1 MNREKIIH
9 KTLSSSV
16 KPMKKRKEET
26 NQVSWGPV
34 VSGHDGSAELEQE
47 AVVWKLDTNDKRVS
61 GSTSSETK
69 ALVPHDSL
77 FRLELPKNLLYQA
90 QQVLFHPGQVQP
102 SNDLFM

>member
-16 KPMKKRKEET
+16 KPMKKSKEET

-34 VSGHDGSAELEQE
+34 FSGHDGSAEFEQE
-47 AVVWKLDTNDKRVS
+47 AVVCKLDTNDKRVS
-61 GSTSSETK
+61 GSTGSETE
-69 ALVPHDSL
+69 ALVNHDSL

-90 QQVLFHPGQVQP
+90 QQVLFHPG
-102 SNDLFM
+102 